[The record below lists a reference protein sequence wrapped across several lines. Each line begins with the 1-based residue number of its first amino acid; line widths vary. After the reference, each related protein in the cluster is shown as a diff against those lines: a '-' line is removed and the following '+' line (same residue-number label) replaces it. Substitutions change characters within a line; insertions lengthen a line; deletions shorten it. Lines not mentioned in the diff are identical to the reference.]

1 MTAANKNKLVEVFA
15 GTLWEAEL
23 VKGLLDSNAIS
34 CAIED
39 YSIGAVTSPY
49 LPGGGDVIVVVN
61 EEDEAKALELIKK
74 SEDENA

>member
-23 VKGLLDSNAIS
+23 VKGLLDFNAIP

-39 YSIGAVTSPY
+39 YSLGTVTSPY
-49 LPGGGDVIVVVN
+49 LPGGGDVVVVVN
-61 EEDEAKALELIKK
+61 EADKEQAMKIIE
-74 SEDENA
+74 SR

>member
-39 YSIGAVTSPY
+39 YSIGVVTSPY

-61 EEDEAKALELIKK
+61 EADKEQAMKIIE
-74 SEDENA
+74 SR

>member
-23 VKGLLDSNAIS
+23 VKGLLDSNAIP
-34 CAIED
+34 CVIED
-39 YSIGAVTSPY
+39 YSIGVVTSPY

-61 EEDEAKALELIKK
+61 EADKEQAMKIIE
-74 SEDENA
+74 SR

>member
-23 VKGLLDSNAIS
+23 VKGLLDSNSIP
-34 CAIED
+34 CVIED
-39 YSIGAVTSPY
+39 YSIGVVTSPY

-61 EEDEAKALELIKK
+61 EADKEQAMKIIE
-74 SEDENA
+74 SR

>member
-1 MTAANKNKLVEVFA
+1 MTGTDNGKLVQVFA

-23 VKGLLDSNAIS
+23 IKGLLDSNAIP

-49 LPGGGDVIVVVN
+49 LPGGGDVVVVVN
-61 EEDEAKALELIKK
+61 EVDEERATKIIE
-74 SEDENA
+74 SR

>member
-1 MTAANKNKLVEVFA
+1 MTAANKNKVVEVFA

-61 EEDEAKALELIKK
+61 EADKEQAMKIIE
-74 SEDENA
+74 SR